1 MFGDHNF
8 GCRGGGVQYFCFC
21 GMVLDCL
28 CVPGTWKGLWV
39 QRAFQA
45 VSPRRGL
52 ACVLRVTRIR
62 DSREMC

>member
-52 ACVLRVTRIR
+52 A
-62 DSREMC
+62 